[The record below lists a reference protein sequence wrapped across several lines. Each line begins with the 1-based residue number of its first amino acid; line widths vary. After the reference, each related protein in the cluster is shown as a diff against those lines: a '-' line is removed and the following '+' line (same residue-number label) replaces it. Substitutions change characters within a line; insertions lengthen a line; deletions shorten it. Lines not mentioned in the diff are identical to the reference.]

1 VPCNGAVPVA
11 DRPAGHGRRLPRQRV
26 RAVRR
31 PLQGGIR
38 RGRGPRLPSFCWTT
52 ATRRRPSPCRGAS
65 PSQPPP
71 PTGPGR
77 GGSSHRDWHWKHLT
91 WSPEIVPGGREACSL
106 GPANHVSG
114 FWYWYAPWTRP

>member
-1 VPCNGAVPVA
+1 MGVVYGTETGRPSSQA

-52 ATRRRPSPCRGAS
+52 ATRRRPSPCRGSS

-77 GGSSHRDWHWKHLT
+77 GGEF
-91 WSPEIVPGGREACSL
+91 SPRLAL
-106 GPANHVSG
+106 
-114 FWYWYAPWTRP
+114 